1 MTPGFAL
8 SFLRASLITFV
19 SIKYTRRLSSSAP
32 PLEVRVKAYFR
43 HGCQDL
49 RETAPVRLN
58 KRSGQ
63 NRSMFSLCTATMFS
77 GASFESPD
85 NGFIDTTNQ

>member
-1 MTPGFAL
+1 L
-8 SFLRASLITFV
+8 
-19 SIKYTRRLSSSAP
+19 
-32 PLEVRVKAYFR
+32 
-43 HGCQDL
+43 D
-49 RETAPVRLN
+49 

-77 GASFESPD
+77 GASFESLD